1 MPVSPGGIP
10 ATCTSLRTQALAL
23 RLLARL
29 ASTLL
34 AAAIAVAPALRA
46 QEPPSPKGRS
56 NAMAASSMAHDAD
69 STGSHAGAQHGQ
81 GIQPA
86 QDPQPG
92 SEPVPEPSTLL
103 LVGTG
108 LVGVALTARFSQR
121 KKQAK

>member
-1 MPVSPGGIP
+1 MPAP
-10 ATCTSLRTQALAL
+10 CTSLRTQALAL

-34 AAAIAVAPALRA
+34 ATAIAAAPALRA
-46 QEPPSPKGRS
+46 QEPLTPKQRS
-56 NAMAASSMAHDAD
+56 NAMAPSSMVHDED
-69 STGSHAGAQHGQ
+69 PTGPHAPTQLGQ
-81 GIQPA
+81 GTQPA
-86 QDPQPG
+86 QDQQPG

>member
-1 MPVSPGGIP
+1 
-10 ATCTSLRTQALAL
+10 L

-34 AAAIAVAPALRA
+34 AAAIAAAPPLRA
-46 QEPPSPKGRS
+46 QEPSIPIQRSP
-56 NAMAASSMAHDAD
+56 ALAQPPAAAVPGLVERGFVERGFVERDVERDLGA
-69 STGSHAGAQHGQ
+69 AGAQHAH

-86 QDPQPG
+86 MQDPQPG

-108 LVGVALTARFSQR
+108 LVGVALTARIGRR
-121 KKQAK
+121 KKHAP

>member
-1 MPVSPGGIP
+1 M
-10 ATCTSLRTQALAL
+10 

-34 AAAIAVAPALRA
+34 AAAIAAAPPLRA
-46 QEPPSPKGRS
+46 QEPSIPIQRSP
-56 NAMAASSMAHDAD
+56 ALAQPPAAAVPGLVERDLGA
-69 STGSHAGAQHGQ
+69 AGAQQAH

-86 QDPQPG
+86 MQDPQPG

-108 LVGVALTARFSQR
+108 LVGVALTARLGRR
-121 KKQAK
+121 KKHAP